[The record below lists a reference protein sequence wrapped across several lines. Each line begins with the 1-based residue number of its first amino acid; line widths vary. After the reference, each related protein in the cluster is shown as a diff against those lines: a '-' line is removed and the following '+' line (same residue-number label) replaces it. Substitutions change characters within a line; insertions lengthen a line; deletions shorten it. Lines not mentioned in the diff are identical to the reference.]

1 MSFHKYN
8 KRNSYRTRDT
18 EYDSH
23 KNGDSQRSYSGSDSG
38 YGTPSNPFKSSHEK
52 DGNSPEET
60 NVSESHPSHE
70 PKSFTPS
77 ELSEDQYFET
87 WEDTNLGLKESVL
100 KGIYS
105 YGYEKP
111 SEIQKKG
118 IIPFSSGRDVIAQAQ
133 SGTGK
138 TGTFVISLLQKIDE
152 TKEQT
157 QGIILVPTRELVLQT
172 FNIAKHISSNMGIK
186 IKTLYGGTSVN
197 DDIDQLR
204 NEVYHIIIGCSGR
217 VYDMLRRGAIN
228 ETHIHSL
235 IIDEAD
241 EMLSS
246 GFKNQ
251 VKTILNYLSK
261 DVQVALFSAT
271 MPPEIIEV
279 TNKFMVNP
287 IQILIKNEKLNLKGI
302 SQFKLEVRNDKDK
315 YDTIKDIFESVS
327 ISQCIIY
334 CNSVKRVFDLYEAM
348 KDDGF
353 PVIYIHSNMKKEDR
367 QENFREFSSG
377 KFRVLI
383 SSDLTSRGID
393 IQQVGIVI
401 NFDIPNNKHTYLH
414 RIGRSGRWGRKGL
427 AVNFVTKRDQY
438 ALKQIEDWYQL
449 EIKELPV
456 NFMEYIE

>member
-1 MSFHKYN
+1 MMSYRRYN
-8 KRNSYRTRDT
+8 KRNSYKNKDSDFEPQNHGDYKYDHRT
-18 EYDSH
+18 
-23 KNGDSQRSYSGSDSG
+23 QR
-38 YGTPSNPFKSSHEK
+38 NPFKSIPKNKEDSQF
-52 DGNSPEET
+52 ET
-60 NVSESHPSHE
+60 NVSEQPT
-70 PKSFTPS
+70 SFTS
-77 ELSEDQYFET
+77 TELSEEHYFEA
-87 WEDTNLGLKESVL
+87 WEDKKLGLKENLL

-105 YGYEKP
+105 YGYERP

-118 IIPFSSGRDVIAQAQ
+118 IIPFSSGRDIIAQAQ

-152 TKEQT
+152 NKEET

-172 FNIAKHISSNMGIK
+172 YNIAKHISSSMGIK

-204 NEVYHIIIGCSGR
+204 DEIPHIIIGCSGR

-228 ETHIHSL
+228 ETHIHTL

-241 EMLSS
+241 EMLSF

-251 VKTILNYLSK
+251 VRTIFNYLSK

-271 MPPEIIEV
+271 MPPEIVEV
-279 TNKFMVNP
+279 TNKFMINP
-287 IQILIKNEKLNLKGI
+287 IQILVKNEKLNLKGI
-302 SQFKLEVRNDKDK
+302 SQFKLDVRNDKDK

-334 CNSVKRVFDLYEAM
+334 CNSVKRVYDLYEAM

-353 PVIYIHSNMKKEDR
+353 PVIYIHSSMKKEER

-393 IQQVGIVI
+393 IQQVAIVI
-401 NFDIPNNKHTYLH
+401 NFDVPNNKHTYLH

-438 ALKQIEDWYQL
+438 ALKQIEEWYHS
-449 EIKELPV
+449 EITELPL
-456 NFMEYIE
+456 NFMEFIE